1 MTQPRLARFRTF
13 PPGAGSDRP
22 RAFEGGRAWRPF
34 IGRILTRREVLQRF
48 GVAVAAAANGSGY
61 AASTFNIGLV

>member
-1 MTQPRLARFRTF
+1 LPDSGRSRPARGRTDHAHSREDEH
-13 PPGAGSDRP
+13 GDH
-22 RAFEGGRAWRPF
+22 F
-34 IGRILTRREVLQRF
+34 IGRILSRREVLQRF